1 MFQALCEVPF
11 VLPARIVRRVRR
23 SGWLVYLV
31 ALAGIVLVS
40 WGRIEGQIGS
50 SSLGT
55 NSATGTSSA
64 ATSIPSTVLG
74 QVINAATG
82 APVPRAL
89 VRFNSRAVLTD
100 HEGKF
105 RFDQN
110 TESNGNI
117 MVTKPGFS
125 ASTEVQ
131 DGGNHY
137 FQATQMASPI
147 ELRLYPEAL
156 LTGTVLAP
164 DGTPLSQIAVIAMR
178 SFYDDSG
185 RRWLPTG
192 QTTTN
197 SHGNFRLPV
206 PAGEYRLETRYTP
219 MDRTT
224 GEAVLP
230 VSIPGGGSST
240 ASGNIQIHSG
250 EEQHFE
256 LRPTVSATHT
266 VTLATQSSGGR
277 DFMRISARSSNG
289 STLQV
294 NPQMSEA
301 GTAKIQLPQGTYAL
315 TAMRNN
321 SEGGEEA
328 ETTVTVPDHD
338 ISGIPLQFSP
348 IPSIPVELIVDSS
361 STSSTSDNTQTQPPS
376 LPQLGLSLQADQ
388 PDSERGQST
397 IRPTTLR
404 DQSFAFTTPPGAYR
418 FQARNTGAWYIKSA
432 TYGATD
438 LLQQELAVVPG
449 SAGTPIR
456 VVASN
461 QTGSLQGTVNLN
473 GIPSQAWVYL
483 IPTGPSAQTV
493 IMLRSNSTGGFTSA
507 HLPPGSYQAVAF
519 EDRHSANYRDPASL
533 APFSSHVHSVTVNA
547 GDKPTLNLDA
557 VPVAEVAP

>member
-23 SGWLVYLV
+23 SGWLLPVL
-31 ALAGIVLVS
+31 ALAGGVLVS

-55 NSATGTSSA
+55 NSATGTSAA
-64 ATSIPSTVLG
+64 ATSIPSTILG

-110 TESNGNI
+110 TESSGNI

-137 FQATQMASPI
+137 FQAAQMAVPL

-164 DGTPLSQIAVIAMR
+164 DGTPLPQIAVIAMR

-192 QTTTN
+192 QGVTN

-230 VSIPGGGSST
+230 VSIPGGVS
-240 ASGNIQIHSG
+240 ANIQIHSG

-256 LRPTVSATHT
+256 LRPAVSATHT
-266 VTLATQSSGGR
+266 VTLATQSSSGR
-277 DFMRISARSSNG
+277 DFMRISARSSDG

-294 NPQMSEA
+294 NPQMGEP
-301 GTAKIQLPQGTYAL
+301 GTAKIQLPQGTFAL

-321 SEGGEEA
+321 PEGGEEA

-338 ISGIPLQFSP
+338 ISAIALQFSA
-348 IPSIPVELIVDSS
+348 IPSIPVELIVDSSSTS

-376 LPQLGLSLQADQ
+376 LPQLGLTLQSDQ

-404 DQSFAFTTPPGAYR
+404 DQSFAFTTPPGTYR

-432 TYGATD
+432 TYGDTD

-456 VVASN
+456 VVASS

-473 GIPSQAWVYL
+473 GVPAQAWVYL

-493 IMLRSNSTGGFTSA
+493 IMLRSNSTGSFTST